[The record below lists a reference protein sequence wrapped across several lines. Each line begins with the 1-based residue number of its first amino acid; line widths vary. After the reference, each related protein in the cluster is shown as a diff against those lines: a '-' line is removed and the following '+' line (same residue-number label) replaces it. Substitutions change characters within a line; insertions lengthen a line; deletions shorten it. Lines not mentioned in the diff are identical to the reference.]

1 MAVDPAAGAHLC
13 TRGGK
18 QPTAHDLEVVAEFAR
33 FLQKAGP
40 APTVEELTRNRFD
53 GDECN
58 NPEHAATPRPQA
70 R

>member
-1 MAVDPAAGAHLC
+1 MSRPILC
-13 TRGGK
+13 GRGK
-18 QPTAHDLEVVAEFAR
+18 KPPTAHDLEVVANFAR
-33 FLQKAGP
+33 FLKKAGP

-58 NPEHAATPRPQA
+58 NPGHADPPRDQA